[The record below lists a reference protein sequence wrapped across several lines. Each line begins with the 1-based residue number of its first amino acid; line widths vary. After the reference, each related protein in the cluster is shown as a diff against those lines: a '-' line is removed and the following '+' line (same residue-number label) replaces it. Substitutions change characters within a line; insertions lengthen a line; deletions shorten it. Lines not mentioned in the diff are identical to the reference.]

1 MRFTEKMHSVDLKNP
16 DLYLDGVPYGLLAE
30 LRQAAPLHWNP
41 ETMARAFW
49 SVLRYADIAA
59 ISKDPETFSSA
70 HAHGGHRLFNE
81 NERGVGELGE
91 SAIGVSFIS
100 TDPPLHRWYRAA
112 VLPGL
117 KLSRVREMGDRQ
129 FAFVLGA
136 GASATSGIPT
146 GWELVMTWLRELQ
159 RQLDP
164 HYERRAV
171 EHWAT
176 AEALHIPGFEFARAA
191 EFYPD
196 IFEMRFRDG

>member
-1 MRFTEKMHSVDLKNP
+1 MRFTEKMRSVDLKNP

-117 KLSRVREMGDRQ
+117 KLSRVREMSDRLRVRIKTLLD
-129 FAFVLGA
+129 VLDG
-136 GASATSGIPT
+136 
-146 GWELVMTWLRELQ
+146 
-159 RQLDP
+159 
-164 HYERRAV
+164 ERGEFDFV
-171 EHWAT
+171 EHIAAPFPRMT
-176 AEALHIPGFEFARAA
+176 LA
-191 EFYPD
+191 EFFGVPAED
-196 IFEMRFRDG
+196 IDKLYLWSNAMVECHGRRR